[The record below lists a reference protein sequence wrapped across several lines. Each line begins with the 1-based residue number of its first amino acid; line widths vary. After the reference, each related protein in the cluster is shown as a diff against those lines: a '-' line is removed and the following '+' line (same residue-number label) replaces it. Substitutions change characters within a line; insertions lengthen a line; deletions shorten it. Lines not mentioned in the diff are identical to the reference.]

1 MRLYLRYSFELV
13 TLLCSYLLFYLNIY
27 HRSEQ
32 TIYNEIYSPLA
43 LELSS
48 FKYSITDQVMDS
60 YPMWGYPIVISIFQN
75 NETLVLLFHF
85 LLLLISSIIF
95 FNYSHNFINS
105 KIIKGL
111 VGILFIFYSLTISVK
126 WPDAVLVFL
135 LFIFCFFHSKKYF
148 LFATISL
155 ALAYNFRSEALIFL
169 LIYSTYLIINKKKIH
184 LLALLFLLPW
194 NVLQYISNNKIVLTS
209 SNSGSVL
216 YITLG
221 QLKDNIWNI
230 EHSDNF
236 AKEKVFEYSR
246 GKISDPW
253 GLDANQLMKNKFIDS
268 ISKHPVEFLRKILV
282 NFKSS
287 ITGGFYSGELHHH
300 ESVGDEILNYK
311 KDKLLI
317 AKHFIELKYSAL
329 LVVISSILRITSILV
344 LVYSIFFIFY
354 KFRIEILKNVL
365 FLIILSQFVVTW
377 FIHYQPRHISHI
389 IPPLIFMLILVKTEK
404 DINNKKVTKNIG

>member
-85 LLLLISSIIF
+85 LLLLISSIIY

-236 AKEKVFEYSR
+236 AKEKVFVTINSDSETTEVIVEDD
-246 GKISDPW
+246 GDGFPKDILDKIGEPYIRSKKKNFSKKS
-253 GLDANQLMKNKFIDS
+253 GLGLGIFIGGTLLERNFAKVTCRNSITRNGAEVIIKWKNKD
-268 ISKHPVEFLRKILV
+268 
-282 NFKSS
+282 
-287 ITGGFYSGELHHH
+287 
-300 ESVGDEILNYK
+300 
-311 KDKLLI
+311 LLAI
-317 AKHFIELKYSAL
+317 
-329 LVVISSILRITSILV
+329 
-344 LVYSIFFIFY
+344 
-354 KFRIEILKNVL
+354 
-365 FLIILSQFVVTW
+365 
-377 FIHYQPRHISHI
+377 
-389 IPPLIFMLILVKTEK
+389 
-404 DINNKKVTKNIG
+404 